1 MENNQT
7 NMGTNEKKKSNI
19 GLIIIIIIL
28 ILLLLCTLW
37 FFLLRGKDNANTNN
51 GNSNTNSSEKAE
63 KKDDKT
69 TTSTGY
75 EYDYKEGVLTQ
86 IVDEEGNPK
95 QTDFVI
101 DGIILVGNRH
111 NYAGLEAES
120 EGIIEKIV
128 SQGYKKEGINSSFYL
143 NEWIEFYID
152 TKYSGSVDDVK
163 ILVTPHKTVEEL
175 EKMSLS
181 KLEELANDNGGFV
194 LDYKTPEVDNYKYVG
209 NGYVNM
215 DYPEGKY
222 DILFTYKGKLAY
234 FINIAETKEPTE

>member
-1 MENNQT
+1 MEN
-7 NMGTNEKKKSNI
+7 NEKKKSNV
-19 GLIIIIIIL
+19 GLIIVIIIIIL
-28 ILLLLCTLW
+28 LLLFAVW
-37 FFLLRGKDNANTNN
+37 FFLLRDKGTTNNNNTNN
-51 GNSNTNSSEKAE
+51 NNTSEKTD
-63 KKDDKT
+63 KKDEKT
-69 TTSTGY
+69 DNKTGY
-75 EYDYKEGVLTQ
+75 EYDYRDGVLTQ

-111 NYAGLEAES
+111 SYEGVDPES
-120 EGIIEKIV
+120 EGFVNKLV
-128 SQGYKKEGINSSFYL
+128 AKGYKKEDIYSDFYL

-152 TKYSGSVDDVK
+152 TKYSGAESDVK
-163 ILVTPHKTVEEL
+163 ILITPHKTVEEL

-181 KLEELANDNGGFV
+181 KLEELANENGGYV
-194 LDYKTPEVDNYKYVG
+194 IDYKTPEADNYKYVG

-234 FINIAETKEPTE
+234 FININLTKEPTE

>member
-1 MENNQT
+1 MEN
-7 NMGTNEKKKSNI
+7 NEKKKSNV
-19 GLIIIIIIL
+19 GLIIVIIIIIL
-28 ILLLLCTLW
+28 LLLFAVW
-37 FFLLRGKDNANTNN
+37 FFLLRDKGTTNNNNTNN
-51 GNSNTNSSEKAE
+51 NNTSEKTDNKDE
-63 KKDDKT
+63 KTDNK
-69 TTSTGY
+69 TGY
-75 EYDYKEGVLTQ
+75 EYNYRDGVLTQ

-111 NYAGLEAES
+111 SYEGVDPES
-120 EGIIEKIV
+120 EGFMNKLV
-128 SQGYKKEGINSSFYL
+128 AKGYKKEDIYSDFYL

-152 TKYSGSVDDVK
+152 TKFSGAESDVK
-163 ILVTPHKTVEEL
+163 ILITPHKTVEEL

-181 KLEELANDNGGFV
+181 KLEELANDNGGYV
-194 LDYKTPEVDNYKYVG
+194 IDYKTPEADNYKYVG

-234 FINIAETKEPTE
+234 FININLTKEPTE

>member
-1 MENNQT
+1 MEN
-7 NMGTNEKKKSNI
+7 NEKKKSNV
-19 GLIIIIIIL
+19 GLIIVIIIIIL
-28 ILLLLCTLW
+28 LLLFAVW
-37 FFLLRGKDNANTNN
+37 FFLLRDKGTTNNNNTNN
-51 GNSNTNSSEKAE
+51 NNTSEKTD
-63 KKDDKT
+63 KKDEKT
-69 TTSTGY
+69 DNKTGY
-75 EYDYKEGVLTQ
+75 EYNYRDGVLTQ

-111 NYAGLEAES
+111 SYEGVDPES
-120 EGIIEKIV
+120 EGFMNKLV
-128 SQGYKKEGINSSFYL
+128 ARGYKKEDIYSDFYL

-152 TKYSGSVDDVK
+152 TKYSGAESDVK
-163 ILVTPHKTVEEL
+163 ILITPHKTVEEL

-181 KLEELANDNGGFV
+181 KLEELANDNGGYV
-194 LDYKTPEVDNYKYVG
+194 IDYKTPEADNYKYVG

-234 FINIAETKEPTE
+234 FISIDLTKEPIE

>member
-1 MENNQT
+1 MEN
-7 NMGTNEKKKSNI
+7 NEKKKSNV
-19 GLIIIIIIL
+19 GLIIVIIIIIL
-28 ILLLLCTLW
+28 LLLFAVW
-37 FFLLRGKDNANTNN
+37 FFLLRDKGTTNNNNTNN
-51 GNSNTNSSEKAE
+51 NNTSEKTD
-63 KKDDKT
+63 KKDEKT
-69 TTSTGY
+69 DNKTGY
-75 EYDYKEGVLTQ
+75 EYDYRDGVLTQ

-111 NYAGLEAES
+111 SYEGVDPES
-120 EGIIEKIV
+120 EGFMNKLV
-128 SQGYKKEGINSSFYL
+128 AKGYKKEDIYSDFYL

-152 TKYSGSVDDVK
+152 TKFSGAESDVK
-163 ILVTPHKTVEEL
+163 ILITPHKTVEEL

-181 KLEELANDNGGFV
+181 KLEELANDNGGYV
-194 LDYKTPEVDNYKYVG
+194 IDYKTPEADNYKYVG

-234 FINIAETKEPTE
+234 FINVNLTKEPTE